1 MFYNIDQ
8 TTTPC
13 VLQYTYCTLLYY
25 LYSTV
30 SPPTPT
36 PTEHQQQQ
44 ADSVTTITT
53 STIPLIAALHCMS
66 LHPGVKLRHQVI
78 HLNIVYVYV
87 TVCMQGKQHALDHHT
102 FDTHIV
108 TTHNCGCP
116 LPSFGGGAPP
126 PEWRCVLYLSRL
138 PSLSILVKYFIY
150 SKFQITMLKFH
161 VERRASMLKTDRGAH
176 GHVIGVR
183 RRCRI

>member
-116 LPSFGGGAPP
+116 LPSFGGGGSASRMALRTLSFAPP
-126 PEWRCVLYLSRL
+126 LTV
-138 PSLSILVKYFIY
+138 Y
-150 SKFQITMLKFH
+150 SGKVFH
-161 VERRASMLKTDRGAH
+161 IFEIPNHDVEISCGKEG
-176 GHVIGVR
+176 
-183 RRCRI
+183 